1 MTKEARVCQKC
12 KAYQCTERQWLVKQL
27 AQKNKKNKWKWNQ
40 VTLKEREEEKTSE
53 SKKRMK
59 NVNQAN
65 VLRLL
70 SLFLSLSFSSSIFVH
85 KPVILW
91 VMLLNFTSMKT
102 KVYLHFPLSILKAL
116 FFCSFLFFALLLIWL
131 SLSISLFLSRLLSSS
146 LRFVLRAFSHYL
158 FWSHIQTCTTI
169 MAVNRQS
176 SYLLIGL
183 FQSLWISIR
192 LQMIWITSVR
202 WRRPFKTI
210 FQSQLEMKII
220 YLTFTFIVILVSV
233 SDRMFSVSSFQKMTL
248 VKKEDWKMQTTKH
261 KVQVLLSYYPL
272 SQVWLII

>member
-116 FFCSFLFFALLLIWL
+116 FFFVLSFSLPFFWSDSPSL
-131 SLSISLFLSRLLSSS
+131 SLSFSPVFFLPLCVLFYVLFLIIFFGHIFRL
-146 LRFVLRAFSHYL
+146 V
-158 FWSHIQTCTTI
+158 
-169 MAVNRQS
+169 RQ
-176 SYLLIGL
+176 
-183 FQSLWISIR
+183 
-192 LQMIWITSVR
+192 
-202 WRRPFKTI
+202 
-210 FQSQLEMKII
+210 
-220 YLTFTFIVILVSV
+220 
-233 SDRMFSVSSFQKMTL
+233 
-248 VKKEDWKMQTTKH
+248 
-261 KVQVLLSYYPL
+261 
-272 SQVWLII
+272 